1 MIIRGFYILNKM
13 RKDDNRFMQIALS
26 EASRGLGR
34 VNPNPLV
41 GAVIV
46 LGNNIIGTGYHE
58 LFGGPHAEINAIRNA
73 NNNVEGATMYVTLEP
88 CSHYGKTPPCAD
100 TLIEAKIARV
110 VIAMKDPNPWVSG
123 RGIDRLKDNGIEV
136 VVGLLEKEAQ
146 ELNHI
151 FIKYIQTKLPYV
163 VMKSAM
169 SLDGK
174 IATATGHSQW
184 ISCIESRQYVHTLRN
199 ELMGI
204 MVGVNTVIAD
214 DPQLTT
220 RLDGATD
227 RNPIRIVV
235 DSKGRIPLSAKIL
248 KDGTMNP
255 VIIATTSEFPV
266 EKRLTLEKAGHKVLT
281 LPERYGH
288 VDLQKLMLEL
298 GELGIDGIL
307 LEGGGT
313 LNESALKNGIV
324 DEIQFIIAPLILGGR
339 DAISPVEGTGF
350 NTVDEGIRLHQMTT
364 RQIGKDIL
372 MTARVIKTLND

>member
-13 RKDDNRFMQIALS
+13 RKDDNRFMQMALAQ
-26 EASRGLGR
+26 ASRGLGR

-46 LGNNIIGTGYHE
+46 RGNNIIGSGYHE

-73 NNNVEGATMYVTLEP
+73 NSSIEGATMYVTLEP

-100 TLIEAKIARV
+100 ALIEAKIARV

-123 RGIDRLKDNGIEV
+123 KGIERLKDNGVEV
-136 VVGLLEKEAQ
+136 VVGVLEKEAQ
-146 ELNHI
+146 ELNRI
-151 FIKYIQTKLPYV
+151 FIRYIQTKLPYV

-184 ISCIESRQYVHTLRN
+184 ISCTESRQYVHALRN

-214 DPQLTT
+214 DPELTT
-220 RLDGATD
+220 RMDGVKG
-227 RNPIRIVV
+227 RSPIRIVV
-235 DSKGRIPLSAKIL
+235 DSKGRIPLSAKMLI
-248 KDGTMNP
+248 DGSLNP
-255 VIIATTSEFPV
+255 VIIATTSGFPE
-266 EKRLTLEKAGHKVLT
+266 EKRLSLEQSGHKVLAM
-281 LPERYGH
+281 PERYGH
-288 VDLQKLMLEL
+288 VDLQKLMHEL
-298 GELGIDGIL
+298 GELGIDSIL

-324 DEIQFIIAPLILGGR
+324 DEIQFIIAPLLLGGR
-339 DAISPVEGTGF
+339 DAISPVEGAGF
-350 NTVDEGIRLHQMTT
+350 NTVDEGIRLDQLTT
-364 RQIGKDIL
+364 RRMGKDIL
-372 MTARVIKTLND
+372 VTARVIKTINY